1 MKIPFFRYPHV
12 FAQQREAVER
22 ALIAAAE
29 SGAYILQADL
39 RQFEEELATFCG
51 VGAGC
56 AVGVGNATDALELS
70 LRVAGIKAGDE
81 VLLPSHTFVA
91 SASAVIMVGAA
102 PVFVEVGADHLMD
115 PSDVEHRIGKRT
127 RAVMPTQLN
136 GRTAEMDCIHEVAER
151 HGLTVLEDSA
161 QGLGSRFRGRM
172 AGTFGVAGVY
182 SFYPAK
188 VLGCL
193 GDGGAVITNDAGV
206 AETVRE
212 LRDHGRNEQTGDIVR
227 WGRNSRLDNIQAAV
241 LRVKLLHLAEEIETR
256 RRLARQYHER
266 LQHIPQLTL
275 PPPPDDAP
283 HAQHF
288 DTFQNYELEA
298 ENRDGL
304 RAHLSAQGVGTLLQ
318 WGGRAVHQFPALRI
332 DQSLPR
338 TERIMARSL
347 MLPMNTSLTTDEV
360 DYICAQIARF
370 YAHD

>member
-12 FAQQREAVER
+12 FAQQREVVER
-22 ALIAAAE
+22 ALIAAAQ
-29 SGAYILQADL
+29 SGAYILQGDL
-39 RQFEEELATFCG
+39 RQFEVELAAFCG
-51 VGAGC
+51 VGF

-70 LRVAGIKAGDE
+70 LRVAGVGSGDE

-91 SASAVIMVGAA
+91 SASAVVTVGAT
-102 PVFVEVGADHLMD
+102 PVFVEIGPDHLMD
-115 PSDVEHRIGKRT
+115 PNDLEHRIGKRT
-127 RAVMPTQLN
+127 RAIMPTQLN

-206 AETVRE
+206 AETLRE

-241 LRVKLLHLAEEIETR
+241 LRVKLAHIAEEIATR
-256 RRLARQYHER
+256 RQLARQYHER

-283 HAQHF
+283 QAMHF

-298 ENRDGL
+298 ENRDDL
-304 RAHLSAQGVGTLLQ
+304 RAHLTAHGVGTLLQ
-318 WGGRAVHQFPALRI
+318 WGGRGVHQFPALKI

-338 TERIMARSL
+338 TERIMARSI
-347 MLPMNTSLTTDEV
+347 MLPMNTAVTREEV
-360 DYICAQIARF
+360 DYVCEQIATF